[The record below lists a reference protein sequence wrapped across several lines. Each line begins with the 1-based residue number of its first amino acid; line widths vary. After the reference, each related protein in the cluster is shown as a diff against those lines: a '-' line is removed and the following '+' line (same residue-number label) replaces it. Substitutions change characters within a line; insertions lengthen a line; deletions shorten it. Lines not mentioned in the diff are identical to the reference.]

1 MNVGALVVALGAV
14 GLAALAAAADGA
26 LLGGDPEPEPAP
38 SVVGVLRWRERAHR
52 ALSLARVLAHLIAG
66 AALARLLGLQRGDG
80 ARGAAIAFLAALV
93 VVILVEGISRSL
105 GFATAPRLALAFSP
119 LIRALDLVLSPIL
132 RAGVALDALFER
144 LMPAPTIEERAE
156 QREEATEQF
165 RQVVA
170 AEADVSRDEE
180 ALLHGVFSLA
190 DTAVREVMVPRV
202 DIVGIELTTPWS
214 EVVDRVR
221 SSEHAR
227 FPVYDDT
234 LDNVTG
240 ILYAKDLL
248 PFVIDDDEPMQGWQG
263 LVRPATFIPTSKPI
277 DVQLRDFK
285 TSRTHIAIVS
295 DEFGGTAGLVT
306 IEDVLEEIVGEIHDE
321 YDDEEP
327 EVEQEEGKRFWVSGR
342 VVLDELSELL
352 GQDFG
357 RHDVTTVGGL
367 VYDMFGRVP
376 RPGESVQVG
385 AYKLVVE
392 RVRRRRIERVYF
404 ERVQPSVGTVT
415 A

>member
-1 MNVGALVVALGAV
+1 MNGGAMLVAAGAIIV
-14 GLAALAAAADGA
+14 AALAAAADGA

-38 SVVGVLRWRERAHR
+38 PVVGLLRRREHAHR
-52 ALSLARVLAHLIAG
+52 ALALSRVLAHLIAG
-66 AALARLLGLQRGDG
+66 AALARVADIRHGDG
-80 ARGAAIAFLAALV
+80 LRGAVIALSMALV
-93 VVILVEGISRSL
+93 VVILVEGVARSL
-105 GFATAPRLALAFSP
+105 GFATAPRFAVAFAP
-119 LIRALDLVLSPIL
+119 LIRALEFILAPVLN
-132 RAGVALDALFER
+132 AGVALDALFER
-144 LMPAPTIEERAE
+144 LMPPPTIEERAE
-156 QREEATEQF
+156 QREEAAEQF

-190 DTAVREVMVPRV
+190 DTSVHQVMVPRV
-202 DIVGIELTTPWS
+202 DIVGIEQTMPWS

-234 LDNVTG
+234 VDNVTG

-248 PFVIDDDEPMQGWQG
+248 PFVIDDDEPMLGWQS
-263 LVRPATFIPTSKPI
+263 LVRPAQFIPTSKPI

-285 TSRTHIAIVS
+285 SSRTHIAIVV

-327 EVEQEEGKRFWVSGR
+327 EVAHEEGRRFWVTGR
-342 VVLDELSELL
+342 LDLEELSELL
-352 GQDFG
+352 GQDFV
-357 RHDVTTVGGL
+357 REDLSTVGGL
-367 VYDMFGRVP
+367 VYETFGRVP
-376 RPGESVQVG
+376 RPGEAVQVG
-385 AYKLVVE
+385 NYKMVVE
-392 RVRRRRIERVYF
+392 RVRRRRIERVFF
-404 ERVQPSVGTVT
+404 ERTQPTVAGAT
-415 A
+415 D